1 LIYFEEN
8 KLLPK
13 LWAKRMGIWNNGFW
27 TGGTMDCW
35 KNLTRWS
42 VGMMEKWRFAIWKK
56 ILSERRLAFADPTK
70 LDGWNVGLMEECWK
84 IGAME

>member
-1 LIYFEEN
+1 MRVALSKVLIYFEEN

-13 LWAKRMGIWNNGFW
+13 LWAKRMGIWKNGFW

-42 VGMMEKWRFAIWKK
+42 VGMMEKWKSRFGRKSCPSGDSLLLTLRNWMVG
-56 ILSERRLAFADPTK
+56 RL
-70 LDGWNVGLMEECWK
+70 E
-84 IGAME
+84 